1 MARVP
6 NYGQERKERD
16 RQKAS
21 KKAEKLAAKIAAR
34 QRTKSE
40 DGIAPKAEAEVA
52 K

>member
-6 NYGQERKERD
+6 NYSQERKERD

-34 QRTKSE
+34 QRAKSE
-40 DGIAPKAEAEVA
+40 DGIAPKAEAA